1 METNFGI
8 SKTCFI
14 AVFYMKFFLIFTLN
28 AKHLETFIS
37 FYIMCVNVIAYL
49 ELE

>member
-14 AVFYMKFFLIFTLN
+14 AVLYMTFFFYFHAKR
-28 AKHLETFIS
+28 KHLETFIS
-37 FYIMCVNVIAYL
+37 FYIMCVKVIAYL